1 MDNVCRIWIFFKKQ
15 TRIQIINFSTKSTYV
30 SSNNFFPHYN
40 VSYRYRTYVRTV
52 HPGILNGL
60 LPFVRYQVQGTIT
73 VLSSVS
79 TIQSVC
85 GVKVHQT
92 VDITTGSTKYYD
104 VRNPFETWFHES
116 LHFSCDT
123 LCVPYVWYRNSSS
136 KDLYRLLVMY
146 YIF

>member
-60 LPFVRYQVQGTIT
+60 LPFVRYQVPGTIIRFYD
-73 VLSSVS
+73 
-79 TIQSVC
+79 TICVWCQ
-85 GVKVHQT
+85 
-92 VDITTGSTKYYD
+92 GSPNSWHYY
-104 VRNPFETWFHES
+104 R
-116 LHFSCDT
+116 
-123 LCVPYVWYRNSSS
+123 YWYRTVVQNIMT
-136 KDLYRLLVMY
+136 YEILLKRDSTNH
-146 YIF
+146 YIFLVIHFVSRMYGTVTVVVKICTDY